1 MRHEQDFMPFRIQSP
16 PTWVRKGL
24 LYIDTMNPAGVEP
37 YDTYWNSFLP
47 AFFDR
52 MSLQMRKNMT
62 SIVEPYGLTHAHA
75 IYLIALRLQDGQT
88 MVGLSHF
95 LDMDTAN
102 TNRVIKI
109 LREKELVC
117 DDRKSESNKKYRIF
131 LTDSGKELADKVMKG
146 VSDLNESYFA
156 DIPRENILIMRNT
169 LIQVLNNM
177 NLNIDDY
184 MHSKYDNPF
193 YTLLHLVPQSD
204 DAYETIPARVG
215 RKKKSS

>member
-1 MRHEQDFMPFRIQSP
+1 MYPES
-16 PTWVRKGL
+16 
-24 LYIDTMNPAGVEP
+24 VEP

-75 IYLIALRLQDGQT
+75 IYLIALKLQDGQT

-95 LDMDTAN
+95 LDLDTAN

-109 LREKELVC
+109 LRQKGFVY

-131 LTDSGKELADKVMKG
+131 LTDEGKELAEKVMNG
-146 VSDLNESYFA
+146 VRALNESYFA
-156 DIPRENILIMRNT
+156 DVPRENILIMRNT
-169 LIQVLNNM
+169 LIQVLRNM
-177 NLNIDDY
+177 NLNIDEY
-184 MHSKYDNPF
+184 MHSKYDDPF
-193 YTLLHLVPQSD
+193 YTLLHIVPQSD
-204 DAYETIPARVG
+204 DAYEAIPSRVSTKKAKR
-215 RKKKSS
+215 RKNQQD

>member
-1 MRHEQDFMPFRIQSP
+1 MYSES
-16 PTWVRKGL
+16 
-24 LYIDTMNPAGVEP
+24 VEP

-75 IYLIALRLQDGQT
+75 IYLIALKLQDGQT

-95 LDMDTAN
+95 LDLDTAN

-109 LREKELVC
+109 LRQKGFVY

-131 LTDSGKELADKVMKG
+131 LTDEGKELAEKVMNG
-146 VSDLNESYFA
+146 VRELNESYFA
-156 DIPRENILIMRNT
+156 DVPRENILIMRNT
-169 LIQVLNNM
+169 LIQVLRNM
-177 NLNIDDY
+177 NLNIDEY
-184 MHSKYDNPF
+184 MHSKYDDPF
-193 YTLLHLVPQSD
+193 YTLLHIVPQSD
-204 DAYETIPARVG
+204 DAYEAIPSRVSTKRAKK
-215 RKKKSS
+215 RKTQQN